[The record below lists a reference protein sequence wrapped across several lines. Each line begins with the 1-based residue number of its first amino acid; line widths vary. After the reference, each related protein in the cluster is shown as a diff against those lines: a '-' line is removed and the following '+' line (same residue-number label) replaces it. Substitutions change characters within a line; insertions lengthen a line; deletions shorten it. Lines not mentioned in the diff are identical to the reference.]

1 MSALNYNC
9 DICEKHYLHTEITC
23 IFQIMKC
30 LNVSAPSVKL
40 DTVAS
45 SFMSVLFVLSI
56 LSVAVLYL
64 VIIVFCLFSVKRNK
78 VVLATIA
85 FS

>member
-1 MSALNYNC
+1 MSPLNC
-9 DICEKHYLHTEITC
+9 GICEKHYLHTEITS